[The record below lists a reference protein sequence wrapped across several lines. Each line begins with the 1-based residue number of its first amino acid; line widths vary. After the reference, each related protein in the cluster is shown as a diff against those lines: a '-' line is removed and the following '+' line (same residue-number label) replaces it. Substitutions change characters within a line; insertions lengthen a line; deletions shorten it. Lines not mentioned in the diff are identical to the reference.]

1 MFSVCFSP
9 SPLGQE
15 RSLCWTHMLSGVWC
29 LPICLSQGLA
39 GFSLLW
45 PHSLRLGLSFLFL
58 YNTLRAKPQ
67 WQNSTHRVSN
77 YPAFP
82 IRAVTSLCRNSII
95 AHSASAY
102 LLSYTLLLPNNFV
115 KHTHE
120 LQAPCFILSVYF
132 EVLCFAAA
140 TSACLNLYSA
150 SALRGLSFSELQTSA
165 LLGQLESP
173 LCFESLW

>member
-1 MFSVCFSP
+1 M
-9 SPLGQE
+9 
-15 RSLCWTHMLSGVWC
+15 
-29 LPICLSQGLA
+29 
-39 GFSLLW
+39 
-45 PHSLRLGLSFLFL
+45 
-58 YNTLRAKPQ
+58 
-67 WQNSTHRVSN
+67 
-77 YPAFP
+77 
-82 IRAVTSLCRNSII
+82 TSLCRHSII
-95 AHSASAY
+95 VHSASAY
-102 LLSYTLLLPNNFV
+102 LLSYTLLPNNFV

-150 SALRGLSFSELQTSA
+150 SVLRSLSFSELQTSA